1 MYKDGEIVMR
11 PDGKPLK
18 ESAKVKH
25 KDSSKL
31 VSIITKVCC
40 EVDKTSIEQFFKNE
54 ALRAAWEKVSDT
66 MRREKPEFKEYFDNI
81 DAIRFQVSRLRR
93 KR

>member
-11 PDGKPLK
+11 HDGKPLK

-31 VSIITKVCC
+31 VSIITKVCF
-40 EVDKTSIEQFFKNE
+40 EVETTSIKTFFKNE
-54 ALRAAWEKVSDT
+54 ALRVAWEKVSPM
-66 MRREKPEFKEYFDNI
+66 MRR
-81 DAIRFQVSRLRR
+81 
-93 KR
+93 